1 MSFRATFLGPDH
13 QQLTQLAPADFEAAA
28 LALFRHQA
36 RHCPPY
42 RAYLAAL
49 GRAPEAV
56 AALADIPFLPIEFFK
71 TQEIKT
77 QEIKT
82 QDGHTELAAWQP
94 QEVFRSSGTTLA
106 QRSRHL
112 VRDPALYR
120 ANAAAIFEAAYGP
133 LTGWTVLGL
142 LPSYL
147 EQGES
152 SLVAMVADFAQRSGQ
167 AQDAFFLRDHA
178 GLLRALALAQAQPGR
193 RVLLFGVTY
202 ALLDLAAEVGPAPEL
217 QGITVLETGG
227 MKGRRREMIRE
238 ELHQELQL
246 TFGPAPIHSEYGMTE
261 MLSQAYSPGHGRF
274 YCPPQLRVLLRD
286 PADPFSASADRPE
299 GAINVIDLANVD
311 SCAFLETRDLA
322 RRHDDGSFEVL
333 GRLDN
338 SDVRGCSQLV

>member
-1 MSFRATFLGPDH
+1 MSFRSDFLGPAYQH
-13 QQLTQLAPADFEAAA
+13 LTHARAADFEAAA
-28 LALFRHQA
+28 LRLFRHQA
-36 RHCPPY
+36 RYCPPY

-49 GRAPEAV
+49 GRGSAAGV
-56 AALADIPFLPIEFFK
+56 AEVNQLTDIPFLPIEFFK
-71 TQEIKT
+71 THDVRT
-77 QEIKT
+77 
-82 QDGHTELAAWQP
+82 DPADWQP
-94 QEVFRSSGTTLA
+94 QETFRSSGTTLA

-120 ANAAAIFEAAYGP
+120 ANAAAIFEATYGP
-133 LTGWTVLGL
+133 LAGWTVLGL

-147 EQGES
+147 EQGDS

-167 AQDAFFLRDHA
+167 AQPAFFLRDHA
-178 GLLRALALAQAQPGR
+178 GLLRALAEAKAQPAR

-227 MKGRRREMIRE
+227 MKGRRRELIRE
-238 ELHQELQL
+238 ELHEELQAA
-246 TFGPAPIHSEYGMTE
+246 FGPAPIHSEYGMTE
-261 MLSQAYSPGHGRF
+261 LLSQAYSPGHGRF

-286 PADPFSASADRPE
+286 PADPFSVSAERPD

-311 SCAFLETRDLA
+311 SCAFIETKDLA
-322 RRHDDGSFEVL
+322 RRHADDGSFEVL

-338 SDVRGCSQLV
+338 SDVRGCSQLS